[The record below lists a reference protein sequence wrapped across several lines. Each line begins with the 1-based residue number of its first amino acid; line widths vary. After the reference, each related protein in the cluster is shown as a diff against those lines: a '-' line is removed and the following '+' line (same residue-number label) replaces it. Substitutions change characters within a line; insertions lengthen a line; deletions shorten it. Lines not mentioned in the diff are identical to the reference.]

1 MTLMTNVPFKPLDS
15 WTVKGSELQQLQ
27 TPPSNQQPSVSSF
40 LPSSACWVWSAVQQ
54 RGGARVVH
62 YSVVWHRE
70 EICLSECSRI
80 QSTGYVMTTLNI

>member
-15 WTVKGSELQQLQ
+15 WTVKGSELKLQ
-27 TPPSNQQPSVSSF
+27 TPPSSQQPSVSSF
-40 LPSSACWVWSAVQQ
+40 LPSSACWAWSAVQR

-70 EICLSECSRI
+70 EICLSESSRI
-80 QSTGYVMTTLNI
+80 QSSGYVMTILNI